1 MAKRLLGHPT
11 KFGAQDPTGINPYL
25 PNTGWVVLFGPDVI
39 GSALTELE
47 VYHISL
53 DGPVGSSVA
62 VLIDGFPWDF
72 VNQGW
77 SNGWDPSQPMLLG
90 QTMTVA
96 FCWNVAR
103 TAPPYNRT
111 TNIQPVVTLWLRH
124 EVEAPQRIL
133 PGLAV

>member
-11 KFGAQDPTGINPYL
+11 KFGVQDPTGINPSL
-25 PNTGWVVLFGPDVI
+25 PGTGWVVLFTPDVI
-39 GSALTELE
+39 GSALTEIE
-47 VYHISL
+47 VFHIAL

-62 VLIDGFPWDF
+62 VLIDSFPWDF

-77 SNGWDPSQPMLLG
+77 SNGWDPSQPLLLG
-90 QTMTVA
+90 QGVTLA
-96 FCWNVAR
+96 FAWNVAR

-111 TNIQPVVTLWLRH
+111 TNIQPVVTIWLRH
-124 EVEAPQRIL
+124 EEAAPSRIL